1 MIDRKVVLV
10 NDMLIIYLALHHQQS
25 TSSNFRTIF
34 PNIILRTQFS
44 PKQRW
49 KKIQCCS
56 KLASRKAK
64 FLRQPDFWNFNTF
77 FIHYGQ
83 YYMSFDDLVIL
94 FFLLHHPDRK
104 TSIVNVNVVKW
115 FGFPRF
121 LAMKFFL
128 IIGSDRKACG
138 SILRGTIEEKQRDT
152 KSYREF
158 FWHNGS
164 T

>member
-1 MIDRKVVLV
+1 MKTYSARCRSMTC
-10 NDMLIIYLALHHQQS
+10 NLIFLAAH
-25 TSSNFRTIF
+25 
-34 PNIILRTQFS
+34 
-44 PKQRW
+44 
-49 KKIQCCS
+49 
-56 KLASRKAK
+56 
-64 FLRQPDFWNFNTF
+64 
-77 FIHYGQ
+77 
-83 YYMSFDDLVIL
+83 
-94 FFLLHHPDRK
+94 HHPDRK